1 MYVCM
6 YVCIYVQI
14 RTLGNIMLLQK
25 FFMNLNVCMNVCM
38 YVCAKLIAVDLPGV
52 GYAQASRNLRSNWT
66 NLLRSFSHER
76 PTLRILFHL
85 IDSRH
90 GNVCIFMYVC
100 MYVCNVL

>member
-1 MYVCM
+1 M
-6 YVCIYVQI
+6 
-14 RTLGNIMLLQK
+14 
-25 FFMNLNVCMNVCM
+25 
-38 YVCAKLIAVDLPGV
+38 DLPGV

-100 MYVCNVL
+100 MYVCMYVMCCRGGTLYSMCEVHDYSSYLY